1 MVFLDKIIP
10 FFYVMES
17 HELLKDYH
25 LRITP
30 IREKV
35 LEVFFAYKGEA
46 ISKLTI
52 ENSLGS
58 FDRVTLY
65 RTIKHFKD
73 KCVIHEVIDRNGHV
87 RYALCQKSCKEIG
100 THSEHLHFYCSD
112 CDRTECIE
120 GEVNLDVD
128 LPKGYKIDREGIVLN
143 GQCSRCS

>member
-1 MVFLDKIIP
+1 
-10 FFYVMES
+10 MES
-17 HELLKDYH
+17 HELLKNHH

-35 LEVFFAYKGEA
+35 LEVFLACKGEA
-46 ISKLTI
+46 ISRLTI

-73 KCVIHEVIDRNGHV
+73 RCVIHEVMDQGGYA
-87 RYALCQKSCKEIG
+87 RYALCQKSCKETG
-100 THSEHLHFYCSD
+100 KHSEHLHFHCSD

-120 GEVNLDVD
+120 GEINLDID
-128 LPKGYKIDREGIVLN
+128 LPKGYKIDRESIVVN
-143 GQCSRCS
+143 GQCGRCS

>member
-1 MVFLDKIIP
+1 
-10 FFYVMES
+10 MES
-17 HELLKDYH
+17 YHLLKNHH
-25 LRITP
+25 LRVTP

-73 KCVIHEVIDRNGHV
+73 KCVIHEVIDRNGHA
-87 RYALCQKSCKEIG
+87 RSSL
-100 THSEHLHFYCSD
+100 LLF
-112 CDRTECIE
+112 
-120 GEVNLDVD
+120 
-128 LPKGYKIDREGIVLN
+128 
-143 GQCSRCS
+143 